1 MVCILE
7 RVSRTHPRQQLRG
20 TTEAQQTEQDEHLNH
35 LNESVLHFNLT
46 FVQFTNIKLAVKY
59 QFTSHRVWK

>member
-20 TTEAQQTEQDEHLNH
+20 TTEAQQTEQDEHL
-35 LNESVLHFNLT
+35 SVCECASFQSHFCP
-46 FVQFTNIKLAVKY
+46 IHK
-59 QFTSHRVWK
+59 H